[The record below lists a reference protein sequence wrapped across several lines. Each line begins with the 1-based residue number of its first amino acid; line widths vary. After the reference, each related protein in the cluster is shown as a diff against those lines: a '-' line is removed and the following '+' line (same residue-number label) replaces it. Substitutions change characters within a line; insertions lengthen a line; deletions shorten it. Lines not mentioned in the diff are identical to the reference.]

1 MRNFRGSQKPVRLD
15 SGLAKA
21 EQHARFPRRNRFCRM
36 LCDLCLINAPQISIH
51 RRRYR
56 HGGQRP
62 AGGTLKKVGV
72 VLASV
77 NPFASDLAAAHLMG
91 YEPEEVGTVRAA
103 VKRGLCPKTA
113 AELTL
118 DGEPLDRFASR
129 FRRPDASA
137 GGLVKQIPTIF
148 GGRFAAVACTAAA
161 RQPCEMH
168 RVWGVYAELSGIDH

>member
-1 MRNFRGSQKPVRLD
+1 MEGNG
-15 SGLAKA
+15 
-21 EQHARFPRRNRFCRM
+21 
-36 LCDLCLINAPQISIH
+36 
-51 RRRYR
+51 
-56 HGGQRP
+56 P

-148 GGRFAAVACTAAA
+148 GGGLQQLLAPRPRVNRAKCIGCGACMRNCPASTIEIVDKKAHIKPKACIKCYCCQEFCPVKAIEIKRFFLF
-161 RQPCEMH
+161 R
-168 RVWGVYAELSGIDH
+168 